1 MKIVMIGG
9 GPGGLGAAGAAKGTD
24 PNAEAVVYTQFEDV
38 AYSPCGIPFVHGKEI
53 DSFDR
58 LFLATKEQYVKSGI
72 DVRYETTVTSIDRR
86 NKTINVES
94 EGNVRYDKLVLC
106 SGWNYKELDI
116 PGDDLGGIYRVK
128 NIRSAME
135 WDKFLDSVKTAVIVE
150 CGPIAVEMVS
160 AMVHRGIKT
169 TVIDPNP
176 WPMSDV
182 VDPEIIEPVRKDWEE
197 AGVDLKWGE
206 TVTAFCGTDTVTH
219 VETTF
224 GDVQA
229 DIVIL
234 GTPKVP
240 NNALAQ
246 ASGLKIGSTGG
257 IIIDARCQTSDP
269 DIYAAGDCAE
279 VVHGVTNLPL
289 QGLTGSHAYAQG
301 KVAGVNAAGG
311 ERIYQPVHVPW
322 GMLAGEWMIGG
333 FSFGETSA
341 TAVGL
346 DYVCGQTTG
355 ITRARYYPG
364 VRPITVKILVD
375 PKTRGLLG
383 AQMIGGEGVKER
395 ADFLGVCSRAGL
407 TIDALATME
416 NVYSPA
422 IGALNEPIQIAAQD
436 AVTKLD
442 RKG

>member
-1 MKIVMIGG
+1 MIGG

-24 PNAEAVVYTQFEDV
+24 PNAETVVYTQFEDV

-116 PGDDLGGIYRVK
+116 PGNDRGGIYRVK

-176 WPMSDV
+176 WPMSDA

-246 ASGLKIGSTGG
+246 ASGLKIGSPGG
-257 IIIDARCQTSDP
+257 IIIDARCQTLAIVPRS
-269 DIYAAGDCAE
+269 Y
-279 VVHGVTNLPL
+279 
-289 QGLTGSHAYAQG
+289 TGSP
-301 KVAGVNAAGG
+301 
-311 ERIYQPVHVPW
+311 I
-322 GMLAGEWMIGG
+322 
-333 FSFGETSA
+333 
-341 TAVGL
+341 
-346 DYVCGQTTG
+346 C
-355 ITRARYYPG
+355 RY
-364 VRPITVKILVD
+364 
-375 PKTRGLLG
+375 RG
-383 AQMIGGEGVKER
+383 
-395 ADFLGVCSRAGL
+395 
-407 TIDALATME
+407 
-416 NVYSPA
+416 
-422 IGALNEPIQIAAQD
+422 
-436 AVTKLD
+436 
-442 RKG
+442 